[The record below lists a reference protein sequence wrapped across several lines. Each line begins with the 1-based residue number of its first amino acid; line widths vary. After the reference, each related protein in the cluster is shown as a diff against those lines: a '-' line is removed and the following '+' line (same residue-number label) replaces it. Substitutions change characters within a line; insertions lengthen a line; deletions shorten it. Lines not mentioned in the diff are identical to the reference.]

1 MNIIVTADENWA
13 IGRGGRPLVEIPA
26 ERRLF
31 RQETAGKTLVVGRKT
46 LQSFPGGKPPGH
58 CETIVLTADPSFKVR
73 GALTVSSVEE
83 LLSMLEGRDTGDIYV
98 AGGES
103 VFNALLPYCDTV
115 HVTKIDYAYAADAH
129 FPDLDSD
136 PDFEITADSDEQT
149 YFDLTYHFLRYQRK
163 RDI

>member
-1 MNIIVTADENWA
+1 MNIIVTVDENWA

-31 RQETAGKTLVVGRKT
+31 RQETAGKTLIVGRKT
-46 LQSFPGGKPPGH
+46 LGNFPGGKPPGH
-58 CETIVLTADPSFKVR
+58 CETIVLTEDLSFKVR
-73 GALTVSSVEE
+73 GALTASSVGE
-83 LLSMLEGRDTGDIYV
+83 LLSMIEDRNTEDVYV

-129 FPDLDSD
+129 FPDLDKD
-136 PDFEITADSDEQT
+136 PAFEITADSDELT

-163 RDI
+163 S